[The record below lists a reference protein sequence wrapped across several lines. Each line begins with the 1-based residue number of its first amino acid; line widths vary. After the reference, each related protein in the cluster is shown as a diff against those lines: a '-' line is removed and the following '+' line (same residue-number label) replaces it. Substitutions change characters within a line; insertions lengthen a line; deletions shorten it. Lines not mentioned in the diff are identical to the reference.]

1 MNGDAHDPS
10 RTSWYLTDALYA
22 DLIAAFTNWQL
33 AGGEIDDP
41 AIRDSCRRFL
51 EQEARALDQHRLRDW
66 LAMFAAECVYWVP
79 STVDA
84 GDPRKEITITFDDRR
99 RLEDRVF
106 RLETDAAWS
115 QQPQSRTSR
124 IVSNVEVFRTPDET
138 IRMARANF
146 ITTEFRDGMIRTF
159 AGWNG
164 YRLQQKGN
172 DWQIRAKQVNL
183 INCDQNLRNPSI
195 VI

>member
-1 MNGDAHDPS
+1 MNGDPHDPA
-10 RTSWYLTDALYA
+10 RTSWYLTDTYYG
-22 DLIAAFTNWQL
+22 DLIAAFTDWQHE
-33 AGGEIDDP
+33 GGEIDDP

-51 EQEARALDQHRLRDW
+51 EREARALDQHRLHDW
-66 LAMFAAECVYWVP
+66 LAMFAPECVYWVP

-124 IVSNVEVFRTPDET
+124 IVSNIELFRTPDET

-146 ITTEFRDGMIRTF
+146 ITTEFRDGTIRTF

-164 YRLQQKGN
+164 YRLQETGAG
-172 DWQIRAKQVNL
+172 WLIRAKQVNL

-195 VI
+195 VL